1 MIALLNLQPRPLF
14 SACTMKKLL
23 VALVLLSLACS
34 SYSLTT
40 PTAEALAGTW
50 NLTAVN
56 NQPLPFV
63 FSQTSASKVE
73 VIKDVLTITP
83 PDQFSEVT
91 TLRNTDSGQVSSETV
106 FDSGT
111 YEFNSYVVAFHFQ
124 SDGSIGSGT
133 LTGKTMKVVTSGI
146 SFTYSKER

>member
-1 MIALLNLQPRPLF
+1 
-14 SACTMKKLL
+14 MKKFLL
-23 VALVLLSLACS
+23 ALILLSPACS

-40 PTAEALAGTW
+40 PTQDSLAGTW

-56 NQPLPFV
+56 DQPLPFV
-63 FSQTSASKVE
+63 FSQTNANTVE
-73 VIKDVLTITP
+73 VMKDVLTITP

-91 TLRNTDSGQVSSETV
+91 TLRNTQSGQVSSETV

-133 LTGKTMKVVTSGI
+133 LTGRTMKVITSGI
-146 SFTYSKER
+146 SFTYSKQ

>member
-1 MIALLNLQPRPLF
+1 MIALLNLQPRPVF

-83 PDQFSEVT
+83 PDQFPRSPRCEIRTAARSAARQYSIPAPTSLTRTWWPFIFRVT
-91 TLRNTDSGQVSSETV
+91 DRLDQES
-106 FDSGT
+106 
-111 YEFNSYVVAFHFQ
+111 
-124 SDGSIGSGT
+124 
-133 LTGKTMKVVTSGI
+133 
-146 SFTYSKER
+146 